1 LAKLTLPRKGGSK
14 EQNHYVYR
22 VVKFEIVTVK
32 SESALQ
38 KYTDLSNSKAVMG
51 SED

>member
-1 LAKLTLPRKGGSK
+1 
-14 EQNHYVYR
+14 VYR

-38 KYTDLSNSKAVMG
+38 EYTELSNPKAVMV